1 MASSQGDQMTLNRF
15 GRIFWGWWTIL
26 LGWIV
31 CAAITP
37 AIAQVN
43 HPLKTNSVDEARPV
57 STTKQPVSFANMFW
71 KRTRIVPLLLYS
83 PETSVMFG
91 AGTLTLIDLEGANP
105 DRPSSVS
112 VFGMYT
118 LNQQVALIAGH
129 ELRGA
134 KDRHVFQQTFRFID
148 WPDQFYGIGNHRE
161 NGIKIEDGDGSR
173 NYIKLT
179 DRYLQFES
187 EYQHQPVQNLYIGL
201 GHHWR
206 HSDTPGIEAGAATY
220 GFSAMR
226 GVGKI
231 TWSGLRPSLA
241 YDSRDRLLWPSSGF
255 LIRGDATIYRNH
267 LGSDF
272 DAELYRFDARAYV
285 QLFKHQVL
293 ALRTVFQ
300 RATGQVPFQRLPA
313 LGGSDLFRGWYLGR
327 LRDRALNCNQ
337 LESRHE
343 IDPKMAVIGFAALA
357 RVAPTLSAL
366 SPGGYHIA
374 GGAGFRY
381 ALNQAQR
388 AHLRFDLAYGDSVEF
403 YFQFKEAF

>member
-1 MASSQGDQMTLNRF
+1 MVRRGDQMTLKRLGHHF
-15 GRIFWGWWTIL
+15 SGWRAIL

-31 CAAITP
+31 CAAMTP
-37 AIAQVN
+37 AIAKEN
-43 HPLKTNSVDEARPV
+43 LPAKANSMDEAVPA
-57 STTKQPVSFANMFW
+57 STTAQPVSFADTFW
-71 KRTRIVPLLLYS
+71 QKTRIVPLLLYS

-91 AGTLTLIDLEGANP
+91 AGTLTLIDLEGADP

-112 VFGMYT
+112 LFGMYT

-148 WPDQFYGIGNHRE
+148 WPDQFYGIGNTRKT
-161 NGIKIEDGDGSR
+161 GINIDDEDGVRD
-173 NYIKLT
+173 YIKLT
-179 DRYLQFES
+179 DRYLQLES
-187 EYQHQPVQNLYIGL
+187 EYQHQPVQNLYVGL

-220 GFSAMR
+220 DFSAMR
-226 GVGKI
+226 GVGKTI
-231 TWSGLRPSLA
+231 WSGLRPSIA

-255 LIRGDATIYRNH
+255 LIRGDATIYRAG

-272 DAELYRFDARAYV
+272 NAELYRFDARAYV

-293 ALRTVFQ
+293 ALRSVFQ
-300 RATGQVPFQRLPA
+300 RTTGQVPFQRLPS
-313 LGGSDLFRGWYLGR
+313 LGGADLFRGWYLGR

-343 IDPKMAVIGFAALA
+343 VGPKMAVIGFAALA
-357 RVAPTLSAL
+357 RVAPTLDAL
-366 SPGGYHIA
+366 SPSGYHMA

-388 AHLRFDLAYGDSVEF
+388 AHLRFDVAYGADFEF